1 MQYRITLRPYVRT
14 ENGKRQ
20 WLETAEGKTAA
31 KRWEWIVN
39 RINQLG
45 LKLSDVIVRAV
56 KTKNHERNET
66 IEASQ

>member
-1 MQYRITLRPYVRT
+1 MQYRITLRPYART
-14 ENGKRQ
+14 ANGKRQ
-20 WLETAEGKTAA
+20 WLETAEGKTAT

-56 KTKNHERNET
+56 KTKNH
-66 IEASQ
+66 